1 MDTVFDK
8 DQVRSVIESVGV
20 RVVTQTMTDYLCFC
34 PFHSNYDSPAFTVGI
49 ENGLY
54 MCHNPV
60 CTANNGGN
68 IHKLVMLLGKKN
80 ILEARRFILGRRVDM
95 RPLSEYVE
103 EMYEPKE
110 MKRIPYGVVDKMVSN
125 LNQSPRALEYLK
137 SRGFTEETIQNFKTG
152 YDPKIDM
159 IVVPIFDKDG
169 NPISFNG
176 RSIEGK
182 SFRLG
187 KGVPRNEIIYNLH
200 NAKKYGTAIVC
211 ESQFDVM
218 RIYQAG
224 FPNAVCF
231 FGSHISKIQI
241 KILQR
246 FFERVI
252 IMTDADSAGRKAGHT
267 LSEMLRGVSVE
278 WAIYDWGVVYP
289 NDAKDAGDMTIEEIR
304 YVIKN
309 AVSDVSYLSYKPLHS
324 V

>member
-8 DQVRSVIESVGV
+8 DQVRSVIESVGI
-20 RVVTQTMTDYLCFC
+20 RISAETATDYLCFC
-34 PFHSNYDSPAFTVGI
+34 PFHSNYDSPAFTVGT

-54 MCHNPV
+54 MCHNPG
-60 CTANNGGN
+60 CTANHGGN
-68 IHKLVMLLGKKN
+68 LHKLVMLLSSKN
-80 ILEARRFILGRRVDM
+80 AVEARRFVLGKRVNA
-95 RPLSEYVE
+95 RPLIDYIE

-110 MKRIPYGVVDKMVSN
+110 LKRIPVDVVDKMVDN
-125 LNQSPRALEYLK
+125 LHKSPRAMQYLS
-137 SRGFTEETIQNFKTG
+137 SRGFDDETINHFKVG

-218 RIYQAG
+218 RIHQAG

-231 FGSHISKIQI
+231 FGSHISKTQG

-246 FFERVI
+246 YFERVI
-252 IMTDADSAGRKAGHT
+252 IMTDADPAGRKAGHT
-267 LSEMLRGVSVE
+267 LSQMLRGVSVE
-278 WAIYDWGVVYP
+278 WAIHDWGVIYP
-289 NDAKDAGDMTIEEIR
+289 DNAKDAGDMTLEQIR
-304 YVIKN
+304 SVIKN
-309 AVSDVSYLSYKPLHS
+309 AVSDVSYLSYKPLS
-324 V
+324 LA